1 MPALADLLLHTADGA
16 FAVDALRRVTH
27 WNPACEELLGVPAR
41 KALGRPCQEVVQ
53 ACDDSGNRFCQPDC
67 HLAQLVRGGAAPK
80 TELLSFAPRNGT
92 LRRLWL
98 SVFLI
103 PSQWKDLWTVV
114 HLLQREAPAVLPLV
128 PAQPPVGKRRG
139 GPGDQERQAGAN
151 SASLSALTAREREI
165 LRLLAQGR
173 PTAVISRQL
182 SISTVTVRNHIQH
195 LMAKLGLHSQLEVV
209 AHAYRNNLVAVAP
222 GRESIPCFAGEGA

>member
-1 MPALADLLLHTADGA
+1 MPALADLLFHSADGA

-41 KALGRPCQEVVQ
+41 KALGRPCQDVVQ
-53 ACDDSGNRFCQPDC
+53 ACDGSGNRFCQPDC
-67 HLAQLVRGGAAPK
+67 RLAQLARGGAAPK

-92 LRRLWL
+92 RRRLWL

-103 PSQWKDLWTVV
+103 PSQWKELWTVV
-114 HLLQREAPAVLPLV
+114 HLLQREAPSPLA
-128 PAQPPVGKRRG
+128 PAQSPVGKRRG
-139 GPGDQERQAGAN
+139 GPTDPGRQAGAT
-151 SASLSALTAREREI
+151 SANVTPLTARESEV
-165 LRLLAQGR
+165 LRLLAQGH

-209 AHAYRNNLVAVAP
+209 AHAYRNKLVAVAP
-222 GRESIPCFAGEGA
+222 ERELIPCFAGEGAR